1 LISVNQ
7 WNKKSAPIFLA
18 TWIRLFVGSGL
29 EVLSKM
35 RLLRRPKAFAQCVPS
50 SECIF
55 PLSYWI
61 CENEKLTCLISK
73 RGEQEVTIHEFPK
86 IVKN

>member
-1 LISVNQ
+1 M
-7 WNKKSAPIFLA
+7 PIFLA
-18 TWIRLFVGSGL
+18 TWIRLFVGSGI
-29 EVLSKM
+29 EMLSKM
-35 RLLRRPKAFAQCVPS
+35 RLLRRPKAFVQRVSS

-61 CENEKLTCLISK
+61 CENERLYCLISE
-73 RGEQEVTIHEFPK
+73 RGEKEVTIHEFPK